1 MTTLLAV
8 PKASDSY
15 PRGAPSEIRVT
26 PGGTLQVKCDDDIV
40 YDWVTT
46 LLAERLFVQGQ
57 GFSRLKRDASGQLT
71 RDPETNQFQIEGYV
85 DLAQPAQEI
94 LGAIRDN
101 LEATEQFEL
110 SWASA

>member
-15 PRGAPSEIRVT
+15 PRGALSEISVSA
-26 PGGTLQVKCDDDIV
+26 GGKLQVKCDDDII

-46 LLAERLFVQGQ
+46 LLAERLFVQGE
-57 GFSRLKRDASGQLT
+57 GFGKLKRDARGQLT
-71 RDPETNQFQIEGYV
+71 RDPETRKFQIERYV

-110 SWASA
+110 SWKD